1 MPGLSPTPRHHA
13 LRPRLLPPLHHPGY
27 RHRAGACAALR
38 RQQVLFN
45 FMAMLHKPN
54 GAADQSFPCAPC
66 ACGQEKARCPLCRH
80 EIKTSELVEFPP
92 EELEEEGSL
101 NSQNWGASSKVRC
114 AY

>member
-1 MPGLSPTPRHHA
+1 MCCPPQAAGVILFRGDA
-13 LRPRLLPPLHHPGY
+13 LLAKRS
-27 RHRAGACAALR
+27 C
-38 RQQVLFN
+38 Q
-45 FMAMLHKPN
+45 
-54 GAADQSFPCAPC
+54 DQSFPSAPC

-92 EELEEEGSL
+92 EELEEGGSL